1 MATRDASETQQQTAL
16 VVAAHPDD
24 IESWCAGTVAGLAR
38 SGWRVVYILCTS
50 GEKGTPDP
58 HETPLMVAARRE
70 QEQREAA
77 RIVGADV
84 LVFLRLGDGEL
95 EDGREL
101 LGLLVRAIRRHRPQ
115 LLITHDPVHP
125 WPPYTTHRDH
135 RVAGRVAL
143 DAAYPYARDPLH
155 FPEQIAAEG
164 LAPYAVAEAWLFSSD
179 MPDYYVDI
187 SATLDIK
194 IAARLAHASQTSDP
208 AALADSW
215 GRRAQETGQ
224 AAGLPYAE
232 AFKRVTLG

>member
-1 MATRDASETQQQTAL
+1 MATRDASEAQQQTAL

-50 GEKGTPDP
+50 GEKGTSDP
-58 HETPLMVAARRE
+58 YETPQAVAALRE

-115 LLITHDPVHP
+115 LLITHDRCIP
-125 WPPYTTHRDH
+125 
-135 RVAGRVAL
+135 
-143 DAAYPYARDPLH
+143 
-155 FPEQIAAEG
+155 
-164 LAPYAVAEAWLFSSD
+164 
-179 MPDYYVDI
+179 
-187 SATLDIK
+187 
-194 IAARLAHASQTSDP
+194 
-208 AALADSW
+208 
-215 GRRAQETGQ
+215 GRRT
-224 AAGLPYAE
+224 PPI
-232 AFKRVTLG
+232 VTTASPGGSRSTPPIPMPVTRSTSTNKSPTRG